1 MYNYII
7 FIFFMFYFC
16 FCFKYDVY
24 VNLKL
29 FEYKE
34 KWIMCRLKGC
44 ICIFLVC
51 YLDYLLLGMFIR
63 YCLCCGYFVCL
74 KKKNNYLFDK

>member
-1 MYNYII
+1 M
-7 FIFFMFYFC
+7 FFFC
-16 FCFKYDVY
+16 VCFKFDVY

-63 YCLCCGYFVCL
+63 
-74 KKKNNYLFDK
+74 